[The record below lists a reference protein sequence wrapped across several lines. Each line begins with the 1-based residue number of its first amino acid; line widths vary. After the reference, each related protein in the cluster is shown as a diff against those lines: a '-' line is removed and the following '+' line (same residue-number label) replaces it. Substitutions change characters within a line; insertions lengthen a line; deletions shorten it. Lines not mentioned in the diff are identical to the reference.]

1 MQSQKQKHYRLTGSI
16 MVLVSAIAFSS
27 KAIIV
32 KLAYA
37 YPVDAATLI
46 ALRMAFSVPFFIGL
60 AIWCWLSAPLPK
72 FNRNDIGVLVAVAV
86 LGGYGSMWLNFEGL
100 IYVSAGL
107 ERVILFLYPTIVVV
121 LSALLFKHRITKRE
135 LFALAAS
142 YMGVILVVWHDVT
155 VPASNAASAHTLLG
169 AGLVLASAIVYAVYL
184 VYSGKLIPRLGST
197 LFTAYTMLIA
207 TVASA
212 IHFATT
218 ANIQAALHLPSRVY
232 WLSLLM
238 AIVATVLPAI
248 LMNAGI
254 QRLGSS
260 KAALISSVG
269 PVATILLAYMVLG
282 EKVSGLQLAGTA
294 LVLTGVLAISLA
306 KKPSANA

>member
-1 MQSQKQKHYRLTGSI
+1 MQTQKQDRFTGSV

-37 YPVDAATLI
+37 YHVDAATLI

-60 AIWCWLSAPLPK
+60 AIWGLLSAPLPK
-72 FNRNDIGVLVAVAV
+72 LTVADFWALVCLAAV
-86 LGGYGSMWLNFEGL
+86 GGYGSMWLNFEGL
-100 IYVSAGL
+100 SYVSAGL

-121 LSALLFKHRITKRE
+121 LSAVLFKHHITKRE

-142 YMGVILVVWHDVT
+142 YMGVILVVWHDVSF
-155 VPASNAASAHTLLG
+155 PAASSASAHTLLG

-184 VYSGKLIPRLGST
+184 VYSGKLIPRLGAT
-197 LFTAYTMLIA
+197 LFTSYTMLIA
-207 TVASA
+207 TLASA

-218 ANIQAALHLPSRVY
+218 ANVQAVMHLPSQVY

-238 AIVATVLPAI
+238 AVVATVLPAI

-254 QRLGSS
+254 HRLGSS

-269 PVATILLAYMVLG
+269 PVATILLAYAFLG
-282 EKVSGLQLAGTA
+282 EKVTGVQLAGTA
-294 LVLTGVLAISLA
+294 LVLTGFLAISLA
-306 KKPSANA
+306 KKPGVNA